1 MILTCPS
8 CQKRF
13 VVDDSALR
21 PAGRTVRCSRCRHT
35 WHEPAPAGPAAP
47 EPPRIVVEPPAPRPP
62 ERVRPRRET
71 SAAVDQTRRR
81 LSAAALAWI
90 ALAVVVVAVVGGF
103 LAMRESVVTAFP
115 AAERIY
121 AAIGLAEEPG
131 VGLDLRRVASREV
144 ARNGSRVLMVEG
156 EIANISDKVR
166 DVPRMRAALFD
177 ERDRELRSWTFSAPD
192 PKLVPGEASKFV
204 TELESPPAGAV
215 RLTIV
220 FDGA

>member
-13 VVDDSALR
+13 VVDESALR

-35 WHEPAPAGPAAP
+35 WHQAAPDGPAAP
-47 EPPRIVVEPPAPRPP
+47 EPPRVVIEPPAPRPP
-62 ERVRPRRET
+62 DRIRPRRELPPEPARRRRP
-71 SAAVDQTRRR
+71 SAAT
-81 LSAAALAWI
+81 LAWAAF
-90 ALAVVVVAVVGGF
+90 ALAVVIVLGGF
-103 LAMRESVVTAFP
+103 LAMREAVVAAFP

-131 VGLDLRRVASREV
+131 VGLELRRVASREV
-144 ARNGSRVLMVEG
+144 ARDGARVLMVEG

-177 ERDRELRSWTFSAPD
+177 DRERALKSWTFSAPD
-192 PKLVPGEASKFV
+192 PKLLPGETSKFV
-204 TELESPPAGAV
+204 TELESPPTGAV
-215 RLTIV
+215 RLTIL